1 MNAVKTHWIMTID
14 VLWLQV
20 LAGLASKPRAVSK
33 VVSAIKSAGATV
45 SLIQFLEAPQADL
58 RIVSVKLLY
67 MLSFHM
73 GQELADG
80 LRTTTR
86 QLNTLVK
93 LLGESGVT
101 EEQAYAAGLLSNLPT
116 QDVYLT
122 RALLTEDAMPILVAR
137 IQEVKKGVVRIGSGR
152 HTAAFQKGVVGVLS
166 RFTYMLDDVEV
177 VRIVQEFDLTR
188 LFTEL
193 LQTSTLE
200 DVQRS
205 SAQALENLSTKS
217 KELSEVPDRLPH
229 HSGPKLLACL
239 PCFRKPPPRPNLC
252 VVHGGICSE
261 RYTFCLLEANAIG
274 PLVACL
280 DHRNTS
286 LVEAAMGALSTL
298 LMDTVDIN
306 QGVVVSC
313 SAYLPCLEYSCKLEP
328 TMLPTRR
335 CRNSQ
340 IGGPS

>member
-1 MNAVKTHWIMTID
+1 M
-14 VLWLQV
+14 
-20 LAGLASKPRAVSK
+20 LAGLAAKPRALSK
-33 VVSAIKSAGATV
+33 VVSAVKSAGATV
-45 SLIQFLEAPQADL
+45 SLIQFLEAPQSDL
-58 RIVSVKLLY
+58 RVVSVKLLY

-80 LRTTTR
+80 LRVTTR

-93 LLGESGVT
+93 LLGASGVT

-116 QDVYLT
+116 QDTYLT
-122 RALLTEDAMPILVAR
+122 RALLMEDAMPILVAR
-137 IQEVKKGVVRIGSGR
+137 IHEVKKGVVRIGAGR

-166 RFTYMLDDVEV
+166 RFTYVLDDAEI

-193 LQTSTLE
+193 LRTSTLE

-217 KELSEVPDRLPH
+217 KELSEVPDLLPH
-229 HSGPKLLACL
+229 RSSGSKLLACL
-239 PCFRKPPPRPNLC
+239 PCLRKSPPKPKLC
-252 VVHGGICSE
+252 AVHGGICSE
-261 RYTFCLLEANAIG
+261 RFSFCLLEANAIEA
-274 PLVACL
+274 LVACL
-280 DHRNTS
+280 DHRNAS

-306 QGVVVSC
+306 QGVLVSC
-313 SAYLPCLEYSCKLEP
+313 STHRLSLHYSCTLQP
-328 TMLPTRR
+328 TKMLPQLRF
-335 CRNSQ
+335 RNPH
-340 IGGPS
+340 IGGPR

>member
-1 MNAVKTHWIMTID
+1 M
-14 VLWLQV
+14 

-45 SLIQFLEAPQADL
+45 NLIQFLEAPLPDL

-80 LRTTTR
+80 LRVTTR

-93 LLGESGVT
+93 LLDASGVT
-101 EEQAYAAGLLSNLPT
+101 EEQACAAGLLSNLPT
-116 QDVYLT
+116 QDIYLT
-122 RALLTEDAMPILVAR
+122 RALLTEGAMPILVAR

-166 RFTYMLDDVEV
+166 RFTYMLDDADV

-205 SAQALENLSTKS
+205 SAQALENLSAKS
-217 KELSEVPDRLPH
+217 KELSEVPDHLSH
-229 HSGPKLLACL
+229 HSSGPKLLACL
-239 PCFRKPPPRPNLC
+239 PCFRRPPPRPNLC

-261 RYTFCLLEANAIG
+261 RYAFCLLEANAMG
-274 PLVACL
+274 PLIACL

-313 SAYLPCLEYSCKLEP
+313 STLP
-328 TMLPTRR
+328 TMP
-335 CRNSQ
+335 
-340 IGGPS
+340 

>member
-1 MNAVKTHWIMTID
+1 M
-14 VLWLQV
+14 
-20 LAGLASKPRAVSK
+20 AGLASKPRAVSK

-45 SLIQFLEAPQADL
+45 NLIQFLEAPRPDL

-80 LRTTTR
+80 LRVTTR

-93 LLGESGVT
+93 LLDASGVT

-116 QDVYLT
+116 QDIYLT

-166 RFTYMLDDVEV
+166 RFTYMLDDADV

-205 SAQALENLSTKS
+205 SAQALENLSAKS
-217 KELSEVPDRLPH
+217 KELSEVPDHLPH
-229 HSGPKLLACL
+229 HSSGPKLLACL

-261 RYTFCLLEANAIG
+261 RYSFCLLEAKAIG

-286 LVEAAMGALSTL
+286 LVEAAMGALSTM
-298 LMDTVDIN
+298 LMDTVDII
-306 QGVVVSC
+306 QGVDVSC
-313 SAYLPCLEYSCKLEP
+313 STYLPCLIL
-328 TMLPTRR
+328 L
-335 CRNSQ
+335 
-340 IGGPS
+340 